1 MTAPFQS
8 YSNMLALLNNDSIS
22 RKEIYN
28 ELMEKEKQVLEVS
41 SRIANQEKK
50 KTLDS
55 NLFVNLSIS
64 DIIARFAYNW
74 QNIFTE
80 LIIKK
85 KLDELP
91 VVLFQN
97 ERKFYVG
104 MMLLMIAIFLFLSTT

>member
-1 MTAPFQS
+1 MTAPFQN
-8 YSNMLALLNNDSIS
+8 YSNMLALLNNDSMS

-28 ELMEKEKQVLEVS
+28 ELMEKEEKVLDVS
-41 SRIANQEKK
+41 SRMANQEQKK
-50 KTLDS
+50 SLDS

-80 LIIKK
+80 LLIQKK
-85 KLDELP
+85 FDELP
-91 VVLFQN
+91 IILFQN